1 MPKKEHCWNIG
12 DPPPN
17 IKPHSIAKQKIYT
30 QYIEKYIHTLN
41 PSPMIPNFKLV
52 VIDGFAGG
60 GVYSTSN
67 GEHNGSPVQI
77 IKAVKKAEA
86 KINST
91 RKNIFT
97 IQQKYFFIEKK
108 KSNFLYLKQHL
119 TNLEYDKYFNSEII
133 LQKGEFEKLYKS
145 IIDSIRSEFGEKV
158 RAIFILDQYGYT
170 DAPFSIFREIF
181 TSLPNAEI
189 ILTISVDHLID
200 YIQDPERKAKQQA
213 GMFNDEQKIIIN
225 SGIGL
230 QKTLKNGFG
239 LDLKELH
246 NIKNSEPLWRGIIEH
261 LIIKKLK
268 LFSGAKFYTPFF
280 LSEEGRSRSM
290 WVVHLSNHPQAR
302 NVMGQ
307 VHWDVATQNEIKMSH
322 HGYHGLDML
331 GYNAKND
338 KDYVCNMLSG
348 FEEFSFNTSA
358 EKKMKDKIMEEFLR
372 NLYNNTISFGEFY
385 AQVANHTPA
394 HKEHLKEY
402 AKELLQMRELSVVGK
417 NGEQRRLDI
426 KDTDI
431 IQVPPQS
438 NFIF

>member
-12 DPPPN
+12 DPPPT
-17 IKPHSIAKQKIYT
+17 IKPHSIAKQKIYA

-41 PSPMIPNFKLV
+41 PSPMIPKFKLV

-60 GVYSTSN
+60 GVYSTSD

-86 KINST
+86 EINAT
-91 RKNIFT
+91 RNNTFT

-108 KSNFLYLKQHL
+108 KSNFIYLKQHL

-145 IIDSIRSEFGEKV
+145 IVGSILSEFGENV

-170 DAPFSIFREIF
+170 DAPFSIFRKIF

-200 YIQDPERKAKQQA
+200 YIQDPERKVKQQA
-213 GMFNDEQKIIIN
+213 DIFGYEQKIITH
-225 SGIGL
+225 SGIQL

-239 LDLKELH
+239 LDLKELYS
-246 NIKNSEPLWRGIIEH
+246 IKNSEPLWRGVIEH
-261 LIIKKLK
+261 LIIEKLK

-322 HGYHGLDML
+322 HGYHGLNML
-331 GYNAKND
+331 GYNVQND
-338 KDYVCNMLSG
+338 KDYIHNILNG
-348 FEEFSFNTSA
+348 FEDFSFNAIA
-358 EKKMKDKIMEEFLR
+358 EKKMKKKVMEEFLPI
-372 NLYNNTISFGEFY
+372 LHNTPTSFGEFY
-385 AQVANHTPA
+385 TQVANHTPA
-394 HKEHLKEY
+394 HKGQLKDC
-402 AKELLQMRELSVVGK
+402 AKELLQMKELSVVGK